1 MKKYIAINMNI
12 IQYMQILAAVFVV
25 MISITS
31 AFVVKQTTETT
42 RTTTGSI
49 PSNHVMAESVST
61 STELKY
67 DTIEGKSPFLSISGA
82 YQEGYDGRLVDQ
94 LLLANSVPGKQGERF
109 NEDNQKVL
117 YEGLELVDEAPSI
130 LEEYRDMKK
139 RSTTCQNPTDR
150 DLEKQLLIAKIFE
163 TMDVAVTWEGSKYD
177 VNADSYVP
185 MNPTT
190 NMALNRR
197 TACPWMYDSDE
208 NEDRY
213 PRIIA
218 YAKCKCTKCVH
229 HEVHN
234 CRQLT
239 VDKVVLMKDGTCDEE
254 NYFKYT
260 VAQIKIPVA
269 CACSRT
275 SFS

>member
-1 MKKYIAINMNI
+1 M
-12 IQYMQILAAVFVV
+12 QQILAAVFVV
-25 MISITS
+25 MISMTS

-208 NEDRY
+208 NEDR
-213 PRIIA
+213 
-218 YAKCKCTKCVH
+218 
-229 HEVHN
+229 
-234 CRQLT
+234 
-239 VDKVVLMKDGTCDEE
+239 
-254 NYFKYT
+254 
-260 VAQIKIPVA
+260 
-269 CACSRT
+269 
-275 SFS
+275 